1 MLRLMI
7 KQDGR
12 VGRKAEPRPGP
23 SVRGEAA
30 QRKNDCT
37 GRCVRSGNRGCEKS
51 RRPLLRKLLAW
62 VEAHGE
68 VRIAKSVTFT
78 FLRPEG
84 VEKQRHVWSYLAET
98 VRGHRRNTAAALRR
112 RTVPR
117 E

>member
-30 QRKNDCT
+30 QRKNDST

-51 RRPLLRKLLAW
+51 RRPLLRKLLAG
-62 VEAHGE
+62 VEAHREDSDRE
-68 VRIAKSVTFT
+68 VRH
-78 FLRPEG
+78 L
-84 VEKQRHVWSYLAET
+84 HVSET
-98 VRGHRRNTAAALRR
+98 RGSGEAA
-112 RTVPR
+112 PR
-117 E
+117 LELPR